1 MNDRIIGEIQAESSS
16 ICITEIAKLTW
27 AGGELR
33 IVNNNEGITVGGK
46 EYTPCA
52 FTFTPPSSSGRDG
65 EITIDDTDG
74 NLVYIL
80 QQIDKLQIE
89 VSIIDAEDPEYPLD
103 GPVDFDADSF
113 TSSSDGSCSLTLSSR
128 SKLSY
133 GLSKLTY
140 SAKIFPGLFG

>member
-1 MNDRIIGEIQAESSS
+1 MNDRILGEIQSESSS
-16 ICITEIAKLTW
+16 ICITETARITW
-27 AGGELR
+27 DGGELR
-33 IVNNNEGITVGGK
+33 LVNNNEGITVDD
-46 EYTPCA
+46 EDYLPCG
-52 FTFTPPSSSGRDG
+52 FSFTPPSASGRDG

-74 NLVYIL
+74 SLTYIL
-80 QQIDKLQIE
+80 QQVEKMQVE

-103 GPVDFDADSF
+103 GPVDFDVDSF
-113 TSSSDGSCSLTLSSR
+113 SSSSEGSCTLTLSSR